1 MKKQR
6 RLKTI
11 QIVLLAQSLVM
22 MRKIYPMKFRFS
34 LLLLTAALF
43 TACVEDVNSTA
54 DRENFI
60 GAWTCTEYEGDFA
73 PQTYN
78 VEVTADGLNEN
89 VRIWGLY
96 NLGSNTSL
104 SGTVSGNT
112 IYIDNQTVNGIT
124 FSGFGNINS
133 GFDRVEVSFTADD
146 AGVADNV
153 KARWLP

>member
-1 MKKQR
+1 
-6 RLKTI
+6 
-11 QIVLLAQSLVM
+11 
-22 MRKIYPMKFRFS
+22 MKFRFA
-34 LLLLTAALF
+34 LLIGTAALF
-43 TACVEDVNSTA
+43 TACELDSDTTN

-78 VEVTADGLNEN
+78 VEVTADGLGEG

-96 NLGSNTSL
+96 NLGSSTSL
-104 SGTVSGNT
+104 TGTVSGNT
-112 IYIDNQTVNGIT
+112 IYIDNQTVSGIT
-124 FSGFGNINS
+124 FSGFGNINA

-153 KARWLP
+153 KARWLR